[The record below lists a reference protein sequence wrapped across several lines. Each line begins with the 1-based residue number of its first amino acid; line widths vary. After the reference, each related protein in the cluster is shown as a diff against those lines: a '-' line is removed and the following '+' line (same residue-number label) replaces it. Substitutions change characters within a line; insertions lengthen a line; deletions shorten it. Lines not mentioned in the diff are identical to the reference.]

1 MSWVILYKVATA
13 APSATKCARHM
24 SRNLVLSFISH
35 HFHHM
40 NLYHKSPSI
49 STRNDKSGPYQSFT
63 YHNTYS
69 IILFEMPLA
78 KGEHME
84 GPYSID
90 KDKIKQDLI
99 DKHLLGQQ
107 AELTKQRRIRTAMMS
122 VLLVALIS
130 TFVFGTL
137 ENPFVYTFS
146 NIGNLFDYRFYFII
160 WAIVCGL
167 SIQASVIALF
177 RLEHYYRKSG
187 YVFVGLAAFFLVI
200 TAIIPA
206 LRELYP
212 FWLLIHTVCAGIHAL
227 FMLMTLIPFVS
238 YVSIN
243 NPRLR
248 LILMIWMLV
257 IVAGSTVAL
266 VLFGK
271 TGMFELWF
279 FATTI
284 LFLLYL
290 SLILFEE
297 KIVKLSS
304 VFLKDEK
311 DLDYAIE
318 KIYINLEQ
326 NEKKK
331 VDKKEI

>member
-1 MSWVILYKVATA
+1 
-13 APSATKCARHM
+13 
-24 SRNLVLSFISH
+24 
-35 HFHHM
+35 
-40 NLYHKSPSI
+40 
-49 STRNDKSGPYQSFT
+49 
-63 YHNTYS
+63 
-69 IILFEMPLA
+69 
-78 KGEHME
+78 ME

>member
-1 MSWVILYKVATA
+1 
-13 APSATKCARHM
+13 
-24 SRNLVLSFISH
+24 
-35 HFHHM
+35 M

-49 STRNDKSGPYQSFT
+49 STINDKSGHDQRFT
-63 YHNTYS
+63 YDNTYS
-69 IILFEMPLA
+69 IILFDMTFA

-90 KDKIKQDLI
+90 KDRIKQELI
-99 DKHLLGQQ
+99 DKHLFGQQ
-107 AELTKQRRIRTAMMS
+107 AELTKQRRLRTAVMS
-122 VLLVALIS
+122 VLLFALIY
-130 TFVFGTL
+130 TLIFGTL
-137 ENPFVYTFS
+137 ENPFVYTLS
-146 NIGNLFDYRFYFII
+146 NIGNLFDYRLFFII
-160 WAIVCGL
+160 WAIVSGL
-167 SIQASVIALF
+167 AIQASVIALF

-187 YVFVGLAAFFLVI
+187 YIFVGLAAFFLVI

-206 LRELYP
+206 LSELYP
-212 FWLLIHTVCAGIHAL
+212 FWLLIHTVCAGIHAV
-227 FMLMTLIPFVS
+227 FMLMTLIPYVA
-238 YVSIN
+238 YVSKN

-257 IVAGSTVAL
+257 IVAGSIVAL
-266 VLFGK
+266 ILFGK
-271 TGMFELWF
+271 SGMFELWF

-331 VDKKEI
+331 ADREEIK